1 MCVPHGLDSCVVC
14 RTPCTSL
21 LSSTFSCVAAVV
33 LQDKRNGSGSSAGGS
48 SGFLSSLGKAVMGDL
63 RISPRS
69 PGGMQ
74 QGSSGGAARVT
85 HLHLLFYSAGFACV
99 HVSRVCQARASSGG
113 AARVQ
118 HLHLHH
124 LALHAC
130 M

>member
-1 MCVPHGLDSCVVC
+1 MMVGYVVLPSC
-14 RTPCTSL
+14 
-21 LSSTFSCVAAVV
+21 

-63 RISPRS
+63 RISLRS

-85 HLHLLFYSAGFACV
+85 HLHLL
-99 HVSRVCQARASSGG
+99 
-113 AARVQ
+113 
-118 HLHLHH
+118 LHL